1 MANAVG
7 RHIGFIKIKQG
18 KTMSKET
25 KLLAIV
31 AGILEVGSVDLQTE
45 LNEGNWDSLAVLTFI
60 SDADAEF
67 DIVVS
72 SEKVVSVTS
81 VAQLLKLI

>member
-1 MANAVG
+1 
-7 RHIGFIKIKQG
+7 
-18 KTMSKET
+18 MSKET